1 MVDHL
6 LERPP
11 AVFFVDGQLDQEDEG
26 GVDGQ
31 QDGDQIGRL
40 ASQDDHVDEVGEDV
54 ETDAEKEND
63 SSWT

>member
-40 ASQDDHVDEVGEDV
+40 APQDDHVDEVGEDV
-54 ETDAEKEND
+54 ETDAEEKNY
-63 SSWT
+63 SVRC